1 MIHTATQS
9 RLKNYGKAPPVRV
22 KDFISCS
29 YKDLVFLAQNLR
41 GIKTETYTEELA
53 KKTGNVGDCC
63 MMSIC
68 EWGRAR
74 LEFEEDI
81 NDFDDQDHMDYVGEF
96 NFSVNE
102 TF

>member
-9 RLKNYGKAPPVRV
+9 RLTNYGKTPPVRV
-22 KDFISCS
+22 KHVISCS
-29 YKDLVFLAQNLR
+29 Y
-41 GIKTETYTEELA
+41 
-53 KKTGNVGDCC
+53 GDCC

-81 NDFDDQDHMDYVGEF
+81 NDFDDQDHMDHVGEF

-102 TF
+102 TFLSCDHNIFMVAPAYTDA